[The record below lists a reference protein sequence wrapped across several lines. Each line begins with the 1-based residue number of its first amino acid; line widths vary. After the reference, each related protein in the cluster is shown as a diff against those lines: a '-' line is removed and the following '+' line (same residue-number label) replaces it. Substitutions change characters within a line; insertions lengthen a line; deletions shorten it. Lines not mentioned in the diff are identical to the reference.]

1 MPIPQFTE
9 DIAFISK
16 LGDNPN
22 TDNGYNSAQLK
33 AEFDKAALA
42 IQRFINTYIVTA
54 LNSEVS
60 ADAFLK
66 LTGGNMK
73 GSIDM
78 GGNRVTGLGTPV
90 ADADAVS
97 KAFLS
102 AYLVPIGQGGTGGK
116 TAEEARKNLG
126 SAPEKHNHKAAD
138 IVDVIPVTG
147 GGTGAQNGAEGL
159 ANLFAAGYTKLS
171 PYQIVSE
178 LPDATNLPDY
188 TVVGLLMGEV

>member
-33 AEFDKAALA
+33 AEFDKAAIA

-73 GSIDM
+73 GSINM
-78 GGNRVTGLGTPV
+78 SGNRVSGLGDPV
-90 ADADAVS
+90 ADADAIS

-102 AYLVPIGQGGTGGK
+102 AYLVPIAQGGTGGK

-126 SAPEKHNHKAAD
+126 AAPEKHGHKASD
-138 IVDVIPVTG
+138 ISEWTSDILT
-147 GGTGAQNGAEGL
+147 AL
-159 ANLFAAGYTKLS
+159 LAAGYMRLS
-171 PYQIVSE
+171 SYQIVESE
-178 LPDATNLPDY
+178 EAIPADAPEGAVFFIPL
-188 TVVGLLMGEV
+188 EE